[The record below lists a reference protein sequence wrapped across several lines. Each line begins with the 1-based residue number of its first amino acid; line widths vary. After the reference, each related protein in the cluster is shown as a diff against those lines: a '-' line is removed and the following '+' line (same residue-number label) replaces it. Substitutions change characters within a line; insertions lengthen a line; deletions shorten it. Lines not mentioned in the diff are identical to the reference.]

1 MGAGYTQPELTLPRR
16 TQTVSIPPA
25 PADAK
30 QPNRDAGKTFIV
42 TEVDAVQAEEWGLRA
57 MMALGT
63 SGIVVPEDMMAL
75 GILAIPLVGYQ
86 AFMGAKEEAVLP
98 LWREML
104 PACVATRHS
113 ELVTE
118 PFARHHVEEVS
129 TLLELRK
136 TILELHTGFTMA
148 ELVSKFATMSSAFLQ
163 QSSSSTQ
170 GDV

>member
-1 MGAGYTQPELTLPRR
+1 MGAGDANPELTLPRR
-16 TQTVSIPPA
+16 TQIVTIPPA
-25 PADAK
+25 PAEAK
-30 QPNRDAGKTFIV
+30 QPNRDAGKTFVV

-63 SGIVVPEDMMAL
+63 SGIVVPQDMMAL
-75 GILAIPLVGYQ
+75 GVLAIPLVGYQ
-86 AFMGAKEEAVLP
+86 AFMGAREEAVLP

-104 PACVATRHS
+104 SACVTVRHS

-129 TLLELRK
+129 TLLALRQA
-136 TILELHTGFTMA
+136 IMELHTGFTMA

-163 QSSSSTQ
+163 QSSSNTP
-170 GDV
+170 GAG